1 MGGRRATTTGNDVL
15 NLDRTPSSVANVIKG
30 RDRSDPDWCAIAG
43 DEFARWKARSYADL
57 RAALSDVV
65 AYDREGPGGPYQVE
79 VQLLENRPDYV
90 HVLVAVCAPL
100 GLVCRPLSE
109 SFIRHADGRLD

>member
-15 NLDRTPSSVANVIKG
+15 NLDRTPSSVANVIKE

-90 HVLVAVCAPL
+90 HVLVAVCAPH